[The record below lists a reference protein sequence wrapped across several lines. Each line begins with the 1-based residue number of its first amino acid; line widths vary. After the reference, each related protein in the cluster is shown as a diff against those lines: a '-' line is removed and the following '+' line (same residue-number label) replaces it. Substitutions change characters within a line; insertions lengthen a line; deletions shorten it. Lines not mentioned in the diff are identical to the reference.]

1 MRFAENQP
9 KQRERANPENPAKRK
24 RSKSNL
30 IKNMKKLILGL
41 TLLTIFSCS
50 SVKEMQVYVPKPT
63 IVKFPSDVKRIVIVD
78 KTQGNFSTAIE
89 GVLTGEMIGI
99 DNILSQECIS
109 GLTNPFLKNSNIQIT
124 RYPERLKSEN
134 KTSTSFGTVMNW
146 NQVQQ
151 IANQSNADALLVLEY
166 FDTDF
171 TVRNATSPNNVGV
184 ILFQGYAKAK
194 VGIRIYL
201 PKTQSLFYE
210 NSFSFS
216 KNYGETAVNKQLLL
230 GKLLVGTDAL
240 KYVSYELGN
249 FVGQRFVTYRTWE
262 DRVLMKSKTQATQR
276 AERQILAQDYTNA
289 IATLQEAYKTEQNT
303 GIKADIAHNLGY
315 CYEIDGDLELS
326 KKWLTE
332 SFTLSGNRKT
342 LNYLDIINNRI
353 IESKILENQDTN

>member
-1 MRFAENQP
+1 MLKNQR

-24 RSKSNL
+24 KSKGDL
-30 IKNMKKLILGL
+30 IINMKKLILGL

-63 IVKFPSDVKRIVIVD
+63 IVKLPSDVKRIVIVD
-78 KTQGNFSTAIE
+78 KTQGNFLTSIE

-99 DNILSQECIS
+99 DKILSQECIS
-109 GLTNPFLKNSNIQIT
+109 GLTNPFLKNSDIQIT

-134 KTSTSFGTVMNW
+134 KTSTGFGTVMNW

-151 IANQSNADALLVLEY
+151 IANQSNAEAVLVLEY
-166 FDTDF
+166 FDSDF
-171 TVRNATSPNNVGV
+171 TIRDATSPNNVGA
-184 ILFQGYAKAK
+184 ILFQGFAKAK

-210 NSFSFS
+210 NSFTFS
-216 KNYGETAVNKQLLL
+216 KTYGETAVNKQLLL

-249 FVGQRFVTYRTWE
+249 FVGQRFVTYKTWE
-262 DRVLMKSKTQATQR
+262 DRVLMKSKTDATKR
-276 AERQILAQDYTNA
+276 AERQILAQDYVNA
-289 IATLQEAYKTEQNT
+289 IATLQEAFKTEQNQSN
-303 GIKADIAHNLGY
+303 KADIAHNLGY
-315 CYEIDGDLELS
+315 CYEVDGDLELS
-326 KKWLTE
+326 KKWLIE

-342 LNYLDIINNRI
+342 QNYLDIINNRI
-353 IESKILENQDTN
+353 RESKILENQNTI

>member
-1 MRFAENQP
+1 VRFAEKQP

-353 IESKILENQDTN
+353 IESKILENQNTK

>member
-1 MRFAENQP
+1 
-9 KQRERANPENPAKRK
+9 
-24 RSKSNL
+24 
-30 IKNMKKLILGL
+30 MKKLILGL

-50 SVKEMQVYVPKPT
+50 SVKEMQVLVPKPT
-63 IVKFPSDVKRIVIVD
+63 LVKFPNDVKRIVIVD
-78 KTQGNFSTAIE
+78 KTQGNFLTAIE

-99 DNILSQECIS
+99 DKILSQECIT
-109 GLTNPFLKNSNIQIT
+109 GLTNPFLKNSDIQIT

-134 KTSTSFGTVMNW
+134 KTSTGFGTVMNW

-151 IANQSNADALLVLEY
+151 IANQNDADALLVLEY
-166 FDTDF
+166 FDSDF
-171 TVRNATSPNNVGV
+171 RIRNATNPNNVGA
-184 ILFQGYAKAK
+184 ILFQGLAKAK

-216 KNYGETAVNKQLLL
+216 KTYGEVAASRQMLL

-249 FVGQRFVTYRTWE
+249 FVGQRFVTYKTWE
-262 DRVLMKSKTQATQR
+262 DRVLMKSKTEATQR

-289 IATLQEAYKTEQNT
+289 IATLQGAYKAEQNAN
-303 GIKADIAHNLGY
+303 IKANIAHNLGY

-332 SFTLSGNRKT
+332 SFTASGNSKT
-342 LNYLDIINNRI
+342 QNYLNIINNRI
-353 IESKILENQDTN
+353 KEAKILEIQNTK